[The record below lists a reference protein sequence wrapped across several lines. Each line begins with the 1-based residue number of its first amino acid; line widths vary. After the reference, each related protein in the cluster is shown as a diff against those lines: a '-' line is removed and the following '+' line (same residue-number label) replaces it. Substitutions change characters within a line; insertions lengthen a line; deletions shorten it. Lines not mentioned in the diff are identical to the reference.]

1 MPEASTTSR
10 NNVTEPNTSRS
21 GDGEVRGSGQ
31 RNMAVGLTEQREV
44 SCRSNRRG
52 APRETERE
60 ATATRRPSAV
70 LAALKGHEGK
80 NSSGDQENH

>member
-1 MPEASTTSR
+1 MKVTSKLKCFKQLYVTTKVMPKASTTSR

-60 ATATRRPSAV
+60 ATAEDP
-70 LAALKGHEGK
+70 EP
-80 NSSGDQENH
+80 